1 MAAPTKFNKLSNK
14 PRKPAR
20 PVDLSLYLVTDRR
33 LAGNRPLTEVV
44 SKAVAG
50 GVTVVQLREKD
61 CSSREY
67 LELALELKKILPPG
81 VPFIINDRLDVAL
94 AAGADGI
101 HLGQSDLPAGVARKH
116 LGPGAIIGLS
126 VENIEQLEEARIQP
140 VDYLA
145 ISPIFSTPTKTD
157 TGPAWGLEGLAR
169 ARKMTDLPL
178 VAIGGINEHNAAE
191 VIRGGADGLAVV
203 SAICAAPD
211 PEQAAWRL
219 RALIEEARQGR

>member
-1 MAAPTKFNKLSNK
+1 MAVTAKSNR

-67 LELALELKKILPPG
+67 LELAMELKKILPPG
-81 VPFIINDRLDVAL
+81 VPLLINDRLDVAL

-101 HLGQSDLPAGVARKH
+101 HLGQSDLPAKIARKY
-116 LGPGAIIGLS
+116 LGPRAIIGLS
-126 VENIEQLEEARIQP
+126 VENLEQLEEAKNLP

-145 ISPIFSTPTKTD
+145 ISPVFSTPTKTD

-169 ARKMTDLPL
+169 ARKLTALPL
-178 VAIGGINEHNAAE
+178 VAIGGLNEQNAAE
-191 VIRGGADGLAVV
+191 VIRAGADGLAVV
-203 SAICAAPD
+203 SAICAAAD
-211 PEQAAWRL
+211 PEQAARRL
-219 RALIEEARQGR
+219 RALIDEARRVK

>member
-157 TGPAWGLEGLAR
+157 TGPAWGLQGLAR

-211 PEQAAWRL
+211 PEQAARRL